1 MVYHQWD
8 SSREHTADWSYH
20 QSQPVDQHYSTSMTM
35 APRYAQNDNAYD
47 HHHTHVSTDS
57 LFKYGGSQYETGYGV
72 PGISSWPNRHAEVP
86 SLHRYAYS

>member
-1 MVYHQWD
+1 MGFEQGAY
-8 SSREHTADWSYH
+8 SRLVVSPESTRGSALF
-20 QSQPVDQHYSTSMTM
+20 TSMTM